1 MNNKEVALLTIFALL
16 ACIFF
21 VTSIIYIIIASEL
34 VGQIPTDNG
43 KVIIEK
49 E

>member
-1 MNNKEVALLTIFALL
+1 MNNKDVALLTIFALL

-21 VTSIIYIIIASEL
+21 VTSIIYIIFASEL
-34 VGQIPTDNG
+34 VGQIPSDNG
-43 KVIIEK
+43 QVIIEK

>member
-21 VTSIIYIIIASEL
+21 VTSVIYIIIASEL

>member
-16 ACIFF
+16 ACVFF
-21 VTSIIYIIIASEL
+21 VTSVIYIIIASEL
-34 VGQIPTDNG
+34 VGQIPTGNG
-43 KVIIEK
+43 QVIIEK

>member
-1 MNNKEVALLTIFALL
+1 MNNKEVALLTMLVLL

-21 VTSIIYIIIASEL
+21 ITSVIYIIFASEL

-43 KVIIEK
+43 KIIIEK

>member
-1 MNNKEVALLTIFALL
+1 MNNKEVALVTMLALL

-21 VTSIIYIIIASEL
+21 VTSVIYIIFASEL
-34 VGQIPTDNG
+34 VGQIPSDNG